1 VADNRKKKKGRDFM
15 ADPQQSGWATLSILV
30 VAAGLVL
37 GATIAPVRD
46 YLPGAQAQEKQPLA
60 HEKGG
65 KGSAYTLWIS
75 ALGILAPTG
84 SSLSLEKG
92 RSGDTVTITCGKVGD
107 LQWVLLPLTVP
118 SNVKIKKV
126 IVCYRVSNER
136 SYLKQVRLSEER
148 IPPTATV
155 MHDDGTDLKSTTG
168 ACYESRVN
176 SLQVGGALTL
186 ALRLNFTNLADS
198 ISVGAIGL
206 VVEP

>member
-1 VADNRKKKKGRDFM
+1 MTDLARNRG
-15 ADPQQSGWATLSILV
+15 ATFFLLV
-30 VAAGLVL
+30 VAAGLGL
-37 GATIAPVRD
+37 GVSIAPERG
-46 YLPGAQAQEKQPLA
+46 YLPGAQGEEKQPPA
-60 HEKGG
+60 KDKADKGG
-65 KGSAYTLWIS
+65 EYTLWTS
-75 ALGILAPTG
+75 ALGLLAPTD

-92 RSGDTVTITCGKVGD
+92 RVGNTVVITSAKVGD

-136 SYLKQVRLSEER
+136 SHLKCVRLTVER

-155 MHDDGTDLKSTTG
+155 QHDDGADLKSTTG

-176 SLQVGGALTL
+176 SLQVGGALNL

-198 ISVGAIGL
+198 VSVGAIGL